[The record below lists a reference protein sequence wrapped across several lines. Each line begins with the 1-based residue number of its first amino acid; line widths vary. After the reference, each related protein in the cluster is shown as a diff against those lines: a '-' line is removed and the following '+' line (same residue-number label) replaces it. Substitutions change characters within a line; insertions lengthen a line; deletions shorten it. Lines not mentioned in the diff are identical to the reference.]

1 MAEIIE
7 LSKYKIEL
15 DKEVEEYF
23 VKTLGSDYLEK
34 TKSQW
39 IIPPKYE
46 IMFLIIGI
54 QQLD

>member
-23 VKTLGSDYLEK
+23 IKTLGSDYLEK
-34 TKSQW
+34 TKRQW
-39 IIPPKYE
+39 IIPPKYKVLVL
-46 IMFLIIGI
+46 FLGI